1 MQAKSCKRTG
11 LEIAIQHLSWHN
23 RDMKLIM
30 NDNSEAQTSK
40 HSSQFFD
47 RPVPN
52 MVARVMVVLIGMA
65 LVAFGIA
72 LSRQTLLGSS
82 PISAIP
88 TVLSFAF
95 PYSIG
100 TFTFA
105 ISIVFLAAQA
115 LLLRR
120 NFSPVQLLQLPFL
133 IIFSITID
141 FFVAVVTP
149 WPFDTYPICLMWML
163 LSCVA
168 VAGGVYLQTQVRL
181 IMLPGDAVVLAI
193 SNVSGWKFSNCKL
206 GFDISQMVIAVA
218 ISLAC
223 SGALIGVR
231 EGTVIA
237 ALLVGPIISVIS
249 RMVRDF
255 QRFIPVDGH
264 PSFLPAA
271 AEAQNEESAEADSEY
286 EYVPDIS
293 LSAD

>member
-1 MQAKSCKRTG
+1 MGRT
-11 LEIAIQHLSWHN
+11 SST
-23 RDMKLIM
+23 KL
-30 NDNSEAQTSK
+30 A
-40 HSSQFFD
+40 SSRFASLLD
-47 RPVPN
+47 RLIPN
-52 MVARVMVVLIGMA
+52 MVVRVMVVLIGMT

-105 ISIVFLAAQA
+105 ISIIFLAAQA

-120 NFSPVQLLQLPFL
+120 DFSPVQLLQLPFL

-141 FFVAVVTP
+141 FFVMVVTP
-149 WPFDTYPICLMWML
+149 WPFDTYAICLIWML
-163 LSCVA
+163 LSCIA

-206 GFDISQMVIAVA
+206 GFDITQMVIAVA

-231 EGTVIA
+231 EGTVMA

-249 RMVRDF
+249 TAVGDF
-255 QRFIPVDGH
+255 QRFVPVDGH

-271 AEAQNEESAEADSEY
+271 AGGENGAKSESAEAESEF
-286 EYVPDIS
+286 EYVSDIS